1 MTLERTVR
9 TIPANP
15 FLTQE
20 RKRKQQSLRVAA
32 YCRVSTEEEE
42 QQSSFEN
49 QVAYYTEKIKNHEG
63 WDLAGIFA
71 DEGISGVHAKK
82 RTHFLEM
89 IELCKKKK
97 IDLIL
102 TKSISRFAR
111 NTLDCIQYV
120 RMLKALDI
128 AVVFEKEGI
137 NTKTM
142 STELLLTCLGA
153 FAQAESESISSN
165 VAWGKRK
172 GYKNGK
178 FSMCYKHFLG
188 YEKGPDGRPRI
199 VPEEAEIIR
208 FIYNR
213 YLDGDSLDAIR
224 VKLEKRHVLTPTG
237 KEKWNREVIQ
247 RILQNEK
254 YMGDVLLQK
263 TYTADFLS
271 GTIRK
276 NNGELPK
283 YYITNNHEGIISR
296 EDFHRV
302 QEEIARR
309 KSKSPTAQKKVKTNR
324 GRYSSQ
330 YALSERLVCGNC
342 GCAYRR
348 VTWSKKGKKKIV
360 WRCTN
365 RLEFGTKYCK
375 DSPTILEANLQE
387 AIMGVLHSMVQNDR
401 DSIAENLRQTLLSIE
416 TGGKEGPDPI
426 AIEKQMEEKREEFRR
441 LTKMVSDDNFNDC
454 EFYDFKI
461 KQVNDEILRLREQK
475 KEAERAIEAQ
485 QYAGERLKGVLDI
498 ITGESLDVKEYSDQL
513 VRRIIEKV
521 TVLTSDKIS
530 IRFIGGYEITAEMNP
545 EL

>member
-1 MTLERTVR
+1 MPEKTIQ

-20 RKRKQQSLRVAA
+20 RRRKSQKLRVAA

-42 QQSSFEN
+42 QQSSFEI
-49 QVAYYTEKIKNHEG
+49 QVSYYTDKITNHEG
-63 WDLAGIFA
+63 WELAGIFA

-102 TKSISRFAR
+102 TKSISRFSR

-120 RMLKALDI
+120 RLLKALDI
-128 AVVFEKEGI
+128 AVIFEKEGI
-137 NTKTM
+137 NTMTM
-142 STELLLTCLGA
+142 NTEMLLTCLGA

-172 GYKNGK
+172 GFKKGK

-188 YEKGPDGRPRI
+188 YEKGPDGNPRI

-208 FIYNR
+208 FIYNS
-213 YLDGDSLDAIR
+213 YLDGDSLDVIR
-224 VKLEKRHVLTPTG
+224 DKLDERNILTPAG
-237 KEKWNREVIQ
+237 KVGWNREGVL

-254 YMGDVLLQK
+254 YMGDALLQK

-271 GTIRK
+271 GTVRK

-283 YYITNNHEGIISR
+283 YYVTNNHEGIISR

-309 KSKSPTAQKKVKTNR
+309 KSKNPATQKKTKTNR

-330 YALSERLVCGNC
+330 YALSERLVCGKC

-348 VTWSKKGKKKIV
+348 VTWSKKGRKKIV

-375 DSPTILEANLQE
+375 DSPTILEAHLQE
-387 AIMGVLHSMVQNDR
+387 AIMNTLQGLVQSQR
-401 DSIAENLRQTLLSIE
+401 DSIAENIRQTLLAVE
-416 TGGKEGPDPI
+416 GGEKEGLDPL
-426 AIEKQMEEKREEFRR
+426 AIEKQIEEKYADLRR
-441 LTKMVSDDNFNDC
+441 LTQLIASLDYTES
-454 EFYDFKI
+454 EFYDLKI
-461 KQVNDEILRLREQK
+461 KQVNDEILRLRQQK
-475 KEAERAIEAQ
+475 KEAEQAIAAQ
-485 QYAGERLKGVLDI
+485 GSAEERLKGVLDI
-498 ITGESLDVKEYSDQL
+498 ISGESLDIQEYSDQL
-513 VRRIIEKV
+513 VRRIIEQV
-521 TVLTSDKIS
+521 SVQAQDKIT
-530 IRFIGGYEITAEMNP
+530 IRFIGGYEIAADMKS

>member
-1 MTLERTVR
+1 MLEKTIRE
-9 TIPANP
+9 IPANP
-15 FLTQE
+15 FLSRE
-20 RKRKQQSLRVAA
+20 HKRKKERLRVAA

-42 QQSSFEN
+42 QQSSFEI
-49 QVAYYTEKIKNHEG
+49 QVAYYTEKITNHEG
-63 WDLAGIFA
+63 WELAGIFA

-82 RTHFLEM
+82 RMHFLEM

-128 AVVFEKEGI
+128 AVIFEKEGI
-137 NTKTM
+137 NTATM
-142 STELLLTCLGA
+142 TTEMLLTCLGA
-153 FAQAESESISSN
+153 FAQAESESISTN
-165 VAWGKRK
+165 VTWGKRK
-172 GYKNGK
+172 GYKQGK
-178 FSMCYKHFLG
+178 FSMCYKHFIG
-188 YEKGPDGRPRI
+188 YEKGPGGRPRI
-199 VPEEAEIIR
+199 VPEEAETIR
-208 FIYNR
+208 FIYR
-213 YLDGDSLDAIR
+213 SYLDGDSLDVIR
-224 VKLEKRHVLTPTG
+224 DRLDERHVLTPSG
-237 KEKWNREVIQ
+237 KEGWSREAVL

-283 YYITNNHEGIISR
+283 YYITNNHEGIVSR

-309 KSKSPTAQKKVKTNR
+309 KSKRATSQKKSKTNR
-324 GRYSSQ
+324 GRYTSQ

-365 RLEFGTKYCK
+365 RLEFGTKYCT
-375 DSPTILEANLQE
+375 DSPTILESNLHE
-387 AIMGVLHSMVQNDR
+387 AIMQAMQGMVQSER
-401 DSIAENLRQTLLSIE
+401 ASIAESIRQTLLTVESGGQAMADPYVIE
-416 TGGKEGPDPI
+416 NQI
-426 AIEKQMEEKREEFRR
+426 AQKREEFRR
-441 LTKMVSDDNFNDC
+441 LSIMAGEVEGDQG
-454 EFYDFKI
+454 EFYDLKI
-461 KQVNDEILRLREQK
+461 KQINDEILCLRELK
-475 KEAERAIEAQ
+475 KQTEQAIAAQ
-485 QYAGERLKGVLDI
+485 ENAGERLKDVLGIINGENLDI
-498 ITGESLDVKEYSDQL
+498 QEYSDQL
-513 VRRIIEKV
+513 VRRIIEQV
-521 TVLTSDKIS
+521 TVEAQDKLT
-530 IRFIGGYEITAEMNP
+530 IRFVGGYELSVNMKP